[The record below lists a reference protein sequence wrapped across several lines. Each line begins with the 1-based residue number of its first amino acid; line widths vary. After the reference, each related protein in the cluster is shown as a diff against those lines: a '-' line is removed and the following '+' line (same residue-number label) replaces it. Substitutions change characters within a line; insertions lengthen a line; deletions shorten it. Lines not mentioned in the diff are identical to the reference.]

1 MVDIKQRTHDE
12 DELAEIET
20 YDGNWKHLWLAM
32 YEDAFERGAKVT
44 KDSTKWQ
51 DLILEKLEAQKAKPA
66 EQECYNTGLHHRMLH
81 VLRVMQDR
89 AAELRKTGETHSIGS
104 ELARMRYNFA
114 AAQIEKLAEELKSI

>member
-12 DELAEIET
+12 DELAEIEA

-32 YEDAFERGAKVT
+32 YEDAFHYGAKKTV
-44 KDSTKWQ
+44 DSTKWQ

-66 EQECYNTGLHHRMLH
+66 KPEWNNACTITL
-81 VLRVMQDR
+81 MQDR